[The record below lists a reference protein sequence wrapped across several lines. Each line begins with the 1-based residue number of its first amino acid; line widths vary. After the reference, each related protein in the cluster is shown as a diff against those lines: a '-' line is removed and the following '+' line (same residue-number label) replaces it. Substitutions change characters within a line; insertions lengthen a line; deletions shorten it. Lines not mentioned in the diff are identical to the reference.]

1 MQNFKTSL
9 DLTVYLFKSKGG
21 FVMKDHRVKR
31 NEALLWFGHWTS
43 KIGNIVFDYANSISI
58 VGAFTEMPWVL
69 ALYQSSETVI
79 QIIFNLI
86 GGAKADNSN
95 RKKLLIMTDFMA
107 ALICGALS
115 FFVDTE
121 YMAMVMIIANALL
134 AVVYAFNSP
143 TYKAIVREV
152 IEKGRIGFYNS
163 IMHAGSE
170 LIGIAGPIIGV
181 GLVGLIGTRGALL
194 FDAGTFLMSA
204 VSELLL
210 TRINDTAVP
219 AKEKK
224 HVLIGIAEGFR
235 YLLKEKQILFLIILS
250 SFVNF
255 FLAGYNLLLPYTDVI
270 YADIASSFYSKALAM
285 EAIGGI
291 ISSVGCAKL
300 FNKFKNNVRVLIL
313 FLFATGFVLIIEPVC
328 ALSGISYL
336 CLVPFLLFG
345 ISLTAFNIQFMSY
358 VQVAVDENYLGRVFS
373 IIFTVAVLFM
383 PLGSLMFSA
392 LIDTGNITSYY
403 TVGGGISVLAS
414 VSMIVH
420 GRMDVKNKS
429 AV

>member
-1 MQNFKTSL
+1 MRDNSVRK
-9 DLTVYLFKSKGG
+9 
-21 FVMKDHRVKR
+21 

-58 VGAFTEMPWVL
+58 VAAFTEMPWVL

-79 QIIFNLI
+79 QIVFNLI

-95 RKKLLIMTDFMA
+95 RKKLLIMTDLMA
-107 ALICGALS
+107 AVICGALS
-115 FFVDTE
+115 FFVGTG
-121 YMAMVMIIANALL
+121 YMATVMIIANALL
-134 AVVYAFNSP
+134 ALVYAFNSP

-152 IEKGRIGFYNS
+152 IEKDRIGFYNS

-170 LIGIAGPIIGV
+170 LIGIAGPVIGV

-194 FDAGTFLMSA
+194 FDAGTFLVSA

-210 TRINDTAVP
+210 TRINDSAVP
-219 AKEKK
+219 AKGKK
-224 HVLIGIAEGFR
+224 CVLKDIAEGFQ
-235 YLLKEKQILFLIILS
+235 YLLKERQTLFLVMLS

-270 YADIASSFYSKALAM
+270 YADIANSFYSKALAM

-291 ISSVGCAKL
+291 VSSVYCAKL
-300 FNKFKNNVRVLIL
+300 AGKFKDNVRALIL
-313 FLFATGFVLIIEPVC
+313 FLFATGFVLILEPVC
-328 ALSGISYL
+328 ALTDNYYL
-336 CLVPFLLFG
+336 CLIPYILFG

-383 PLGSLMFSA
+383 PLGSLLFSVF
-392 LIDTGNITSYY
+392 IDARNITSYY
-403 TVGGGISVLAS
+403 IVGGGISLLAS

-420 GRMDVKNKS
+420 GRISVKDQC
-429 AV
+429 

>member
-1 MQNFKTSL
+1 MQNPKISL
-9 DLTVYLFKSKGG
+9 DLAVYYAQIEGG
-21 FVMKDHRVKR
+21 FIMKDHRVKK

-86 GGAKADNSN
+86 GGAKADHSN
-95 RKKLLIMTDFMA
+95 RKKLLIITDFLA
-107 ALICGALS
+107 ALICTALS
-115 FFVDTE
+115 FFVGTG

-134 AVVYAFNSP
+134 ALVYAFNSP

-152 IEKGRIGFYNS
+152 IERDRIGFYNS

-170 LIGIAGPIIGV
+170 LIGIAGPVIGV

-194 FDAGTFLMSA
+194 FDAGTFLVSA
-204 VSELLL
+204 VSELML
-210 TRINDTAVP
+210 TKNNDTAAP
-219 AKEKK
+219 TKGKK
-224 HVLIGIAEGFR
+224 HVLKDIAEGFR
-235 YLLKEKQILFLIILS
+235 YLLQEKQILFLIILS

-291 ISSVGCAKL
+291 ISSVSCAKL
-300 FNKFKNNVRVLIL
+300 VGKFKDNVRALIL
-313 FLFATGFVLIIEPVC
+313 FLFATGFVLVLEPLC
-328 ALSGISYL
+328 ALSGNYYL
-336 CLVPFLLFG
+336 CLIPYMLFG

-358 VQVAVDENYLGRVFS
+358 VQVAVDEDYLGRVFS

-383 PLGSLMFSA
+383 PLGSLLFSA
-392 LIDTGNITSYY
+392 FIDTRNITSYY
-403 TVGGGISVLAS
+403 IVGGGISVLAS

-420 GRMDVKNKS
+420 GRIDAKKNH
-429 AV
+429 AE